1 MAFDLTD
8 LLSGVSNPG
17 TGREHIEYISLDLID
32 KDPNNFYLLS
42 GIDDLA
48 ANIATC
54 GLQQPI
60 RLRAKADS
68 PGRFVVVSGHRRREA
83 VSMLAEEDPVRW
95 KEIPCIVER
104 DDVSPALQQL
114 RLIYANSNT
123 RTMTSAEI
131 GMQAEQVEKLLYELK
146 EQGYEFPGRM
156 RDHVAQAVN
165 ASKSKLARLK
175 VIRENLSGKW
185 VTEYHAGNLN
195 ESVAYALAK
204 MTKADQ
210 DLIHQA
216 REKTG
221 ASVRWLHANTV
232 DRLAETFSQISAL
245 ECSHGDDGELC
256 IHMDDKKIC
265 VAKRDYSATVH
276 CGSCCASCPELAS
289 CKNACPVLSDEI
301 DALRTARK
309 ETNRQAQQQRDE
321 EDRPYIEAT
330 RALWDCFNEARQL
343 SGLTVEDVHNAF
355 GGRCAHTKKSM
366 EEFAAGTAKIQRH
379 TDPPYGSSFSIRNL
393 SIAADFFGCSI
404 DYLVGRT
411 DDPTPVSVVLPRN
424 VPDSGTWKKGKP
436 LENGTYA
443 VMARYCKGG
452 RAVLAEMELLDG
464 EWNDAGMEVS
474 EMGIEVLCWT
484 EIPEEYR

>member
-17 TGREHIEYISLDLID
+17 TGREQIEYISLDLID

-83 VSMLAEEDPVRW
+83 VAMLAEEDPGRW
-95 KEIPCIVER
+95 KEIPCIVEQ

-114 RLIYANSNT
+114 RLIYANANT
-123 RTMTSAEI
+123 RKMTSAEI

-175 VIRENLSGKW
+175 VIRENLAGCW
-185 VTEYHAGNLN
+185 IAEYHAGNLN

-204 MTKADQ
+204 MGTADQ
-210 DLIHQA
+210 DLIYKA
-216 REKTG
+216 RQSTG
-221 ASVRWLHANTV
+221 ASVRWLYANAV
-232 DRLAETFSQISAL
+232 DRLAETFSQIAAL
-245 ECSHGDDGELC
+245 ECSNGDDGDSC

-265 VAKRDYSATVH
+265 AAKRDYYATVH
-276 CGSCCASCPELAS
+276 CGSCCASCPELVS

-301 DALRTARK
+301 AALRAVRK
-309 ETNRQAQQQRDE
+309 ESNRQAQQQRDE

-330 RALWDCFNEARQL
+330 RALWDRFNEARQMA
-343 SGLTVEDVHNAF
+343 GLTVEDAYHAF
-355 GGRCAHTKKSM
+355 GGRSAHTKQTM
-366 EEFAAGTAKIQRH
+366 EDFAAGTAKIQRH

-393 SIAADFFGCSI
+393 STAADVFGCSV
-404 DYLVGRT
+404 DYLVCRT
-411 DDPTPVSVVLPRN
+411 DDPTPISAALQRN
-424 VPDSGTWKKGKP
+424 VSNSDTWQQVEP
-436 LENGTYA
+436 LENGKYA

-452 RAVLAEMELLDG
+452 RAVLTAMECLDG
-464 EWNDAGMEVS
+464 EWYEAGMEVS

>member
-17 TGREHIEYISLDLID
+17 TGREQIEYISLDLID

-175 VIRENLSGKW
+175 VIRENLAGCWIS
-185 VTEYHAGNLN
+185 EYHAGNLN
-195 ESVAYALAK
+195 ESIAYALAK
-204 MTKADQ
+204 MSKADQ
-210 DLIHQA
+210 DLIYQA
-216 REKTG
+216 RKETG
-221 ASVRWLHANTV
+221 SSVRWLYANTV
-232 DRLAETFSQISAL
+232 ERSAEVFDQITAL
-245 ECSHGDDGELC
+245 KCAGDDGPC
-256 IHMDDKKIC
+256 INQTAKKMC
-265 VAKRDYSATVH
+265 AAKKDYYAAIH
-276 CGSCCASCPELAS
+276 CGACCADCPDLS
-289 CKNACPVLSDEI
+289 TCKNACPVLSDKI
-301 DALRTARK
+301 DALKAARK
-309 ETNRQAQQQRDE
+309 EAARQLQQEQDE
-321 EDRPYIEAT
+321 RDRPVIAAIS
-330 RALWDCFNEARQL
+330 ALWNRFDEARQL
-343 SGLTVEDVHNAF
+343 AGISVEEAYQAWGDTVYFNEAM
-355 GGRCAHTKKSM
+355 M
-366 EEFAAGTAKIQRH
+366 EALAVGTVKITRK
-379 TDPPYGSSFSIRNL
+379 TDAPYGSRFVIKSL
-393 SIAADFFGCSI
+393 SAAADAMKCSV
-404 DYLVGRT
+404 DYLICRT
-411 DDPTPVSVVLPRN
+411 NDPTPASAALQQN

-452 RAVLAEMELLDG
+452 RAVLAEMEHLDG

-484 EIPEEYR
+484 EIPEDYR